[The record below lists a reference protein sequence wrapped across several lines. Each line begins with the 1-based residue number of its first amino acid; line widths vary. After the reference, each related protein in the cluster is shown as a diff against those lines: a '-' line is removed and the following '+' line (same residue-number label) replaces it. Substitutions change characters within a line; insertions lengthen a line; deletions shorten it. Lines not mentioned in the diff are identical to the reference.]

1 MVEKRRKLWGTI
13 VGVVFFIV
21 CMFSLTFAYYAWKS
35 ANTNVDVGIH
45 DGGLKYVYKKSASI
59 EGANLSPILDYTD
72 SSYYADSNYGKYLIY
87 SDYTAT
93 NTKSDTYMMYAK
105 INIISMSDALKSTG
119 FKWVLLEKVGDSYSK
134 VLKSGNFSNLSVGSN
149 TIYSDIYIEPEEIKE
164 YRFIVYIDG
173 NSSDSSNMQNASIK
187 ANLELCDQAVP
198 IYPITL
204 DNQGA
209 DSNKGGT
216 SMIYEKYGMGIYKDS
231 TAKTTLM
238 TTSSN
243 GITNPTR
250 TGYTFLGYYTAS
262 NGGGV
267 NLIGANSYITSNFTN
282 KYFNKA
288 STLYAKWSINKY
300 NLTINP
306 NGGTYNNS
314 TSTVNVSQNYNTTY
328 GLLPIT
334 RTGYTFNKWNLSGS
348 GTLMNGIPDANPSSS
363 GGFTVAKK
371 TDTDGTTYTKYTASV
386 TPTANTWYWMRFPH
400 YNFTAGHT
408 YKITAMIRVNTMS
421 GGNLNLRHACIE
433 NDYSSTGRVSTNVDS
448 SAIGK
453 GWIEYSM
460 SRTWT
465 GTTIASSNGNTDVTI
480 NPLFEIYTSNL
491 ANQTVSM
498 DFDIKNIVITDV
510 TSNSYSYN
518 SGYVYKFGAGNGTL
532 TGNWN
537 VNTYNINYTLNNGTK
552 GTNTPSSG
560 NYDSNITIDNPT
572 KIIKATG
579 DANGTGATIGSAT
592 SKPQTFNGWTAS
604 NINTST
610 AKYGDS
616 TSSITNSWS
625 NGSNLVKS
633 KYFKNLNPTNGST
646 VTLTANWTPVA
657 FNLPTVS
664 KTGYTCNWNTKS
676 DGSGTS
682 YASGASYT
690 PTAVQGNV
698 TLYARCSANKY
709 TVTYDQNYYSDN
721 LWNDSFYPSNYRFH
735 PAENTGSKNNVEDA
749 NARSGN
755 VVKFT
760 MNAGTSGGVYYYPS
774 DKLTLGKIYTWS
786 VYVKASSNKKLLIGD
801 EQGGQVNVNVT
812 TSWQRVTHTFT
823 ANGNSLKAFVFYLN
837 GSSWDDGDELY
848 VHSLD
853 IREGNQPVTTSS
865 LTYGSTLG
873 DSLKTLTRTGYTF
886 DGWYTAPVGGTKVTS
901 STTVSATDTTYYA
914 HWTANKVYL
923 DLNLYLDGTGLNSS
937 TATSNGLSVGFRVN
951 NVDNGYVT
959 DYWTQNYYGVPYEIY
974 GVKVDGTNISSY
986 TKSGTV
992 GASNTNVS
1000 AEFYNLNFKSNNTNY
1015 GTVSASKYIVPK
1027 GGTYTTSS
1035 NKLTLNDSR
1044 SVTAT
1049 AKSIT
1054 GYTTSFS
1061 NWSPSSGT
1069 ISAAS
1074 TVTANFTSTIN
1085 SYNVNYDCNTNG
1097 GSGTIASV
1105 KVNYNASVDL
1115 TKTCTPKTGYTLVG
1129 WNTNKS
1135 ATSKLDSLKMGT
1147 SNITLYA
1154 IYKKNVAATFYYY
1167 NSGIKNVS
1175 SSCDLYNNNTS
1186 CSATVPLSTFKD
1198 TTSQY
1203 GSVYVGYGA
1212 VNSMATRVTST
1223 VTLTNSTNYY
1233 VAYRKAITE
1242 YSSGTSRTVY
1252 RNAFF
1257 TSSSVMNTVL
1267 STSSTGTS
1275 NLSNGNW
1282 TNNSVTWTFAGYATS
1297 NNTANK
1303 SYSSV
1308 AAAATSTATSLYSLY
1323 TRSVAATF
1331 YYYNGSAQ
1339 ATVSASGTQTAN
1351 YSGSVI
1357 GQKTISI
1364 PSAVTSSKGPNNSTY
1379 KGISTSVSSTISTS
1393 IVNTSQTKYYA
1404 FYNGTYTASFTKENN
1419 NVSSIGSSSLSCS
1432 NNSTTNGTNYSTT
1445 SCSIT
1450 LPTITPA
1457 SGYVA
1462 SGWYD
1467 INDSM
1472 VGNAGDSLKLT
1483 SSGTYTAKVKIDISA
1498 YNVNVT
1504 FYDNLLYDLDDVTD
1518 VSSAFMKYSV
1528 SNGTVTV
1535 TANQDDGYGF
1545 TNGRVYLKAGTT
1557 YEFNCDSDGVWGESN
1572 NGSDNVEAFLMLNGE
1587 FNTYYWMSS
1596 NKSYKFTPTVTGVY
1610 WLRLDV
1616 NQSGKTHT
1624 FSNINI
1630 STESTTKT
1638 FKYNQ
1643 AYGTLSTPTTGRS
1656 GYSFGGWYTKIND
1669 GVKVLA
1675 TDKVTNMEDHN
1686 LYAHWV
1692 PTEYTVSYN
1701 ANGGTGT
1708 VSSQTV
1714 KTGSSFTVASN
1725 SFQKL
1730 GYEFLGWTT
1739 NSDGSDDGYGWTGWS
1754 GTWKYVDGQYGIN
1767 DSKLVLYARWQK
1779 TLNCSSAGSTT
1790 TYMGHNWFTLSND
1803 GSTCNLALNETVGNG
1818 VAYNNATGTGGGS
1831 VYSYISSYSNGRTTL
1846 AQDYSSGLITT
1857 IDTDSGIAEGMSSG
1871 IYWISSESVF
1881 NYNSISRYSLTSKHI
1896 ASGMSNTT
1904 DGSFISGVDD
1914 NFNSPS
1920 NYGSNSYFITS
1931 VSNSS
1936 TQVTYTKA
1944 GYNSWTYNS
1953 GAKYSEDWSH
1963 WVPQNKSKVS
1973 SGSKIYLDLETGN
1986 WSSGGGSTYSRNANR
2001 IIMRVCET
2009 NSNYIYD
2016 INFSGV
2022 SKTQYHYT
2030 NAKTGTDKNYS
2041 YPSRSYSYS
2050 ASTRPHMS
2058 GYRDFVFAGNTTAT
2072 TSGTTR
2078 TYDYFNASNC
2088 KSFTKYQLT
2097 DVSYNIS
2104 YRPHI
2109 KVKIVN

>member
-1 MVEKRRKLWGTI
+1 MGEGKRKLFGTI
-13 VGVVFFIV
+13 VGVIVFIL
-21 CMFSLTFAYYAWKS
+21 CLLSLTFAYYVWKS

-59 EGANLSPILDYTD
+59 EGANLTPILDYTD

-105 INIISMSDALKSTG
+105 INIISMSDVLKSTG

-134 VLKSGNFSNLSVGSN
+134 VLKSGDFSNLSVGSN
-149 TIYSDIYIEPEEIKE
+149 TIYSDIYIEPEEVKD

-216 SMIYEKYGMGIYKDS
+216 SKIYEKYGIGIYKDS
-231 TAKTTLM
+231 TAKTNLM

-250 TGYTFLGYYTAS
+250 TGYKFLGYYTAS

-328 GLLPIT
+328 GLLPAT

-348 GTLMNGIPDANPSSS
+348 GTLMRGNASAVSWDNNGDKS
-363 GGFTVAKK
+363 VK
-371 TDTDGTTYTKYTASV
+371 TDTDGTSYTNYTFSYTNSGSENYYPSIRFDNYAYTSGHKYRITYMMRVRKSSGFAYAQVRHSAFINDWGSSGLTSKNIVV
-386 TPTANTWYWMRFPH
+386 TDGWVEYSMERTFTGTTLTLSGNSYNINPCVEIYFAIPPGSTGEVDMDMKNLSIYDVTANTYIS
-400 YNFTAGHT
+400 N
-408 YKITAMIRVNTMS
+408 
-421 GGNLNLRHACIE
+421 E
-433 NDYSSTGRVSTNVDS
+433 NYG
-448 SAIGK
+448 
-453 GWIEYSM
+453 
-460 SRTWT
+460 
-465 GTTIASSNGNTDVTI
+465 
-480 NPLFEIYTSNL
+480 
-491 ANQTVSM
+491 
-498 DFDIKNIVITDV
+498 
-510 TSNSYSYN
+510 
-518 SGYVYKFGAGNGTL
+518 GYVYRFGAGNGTL

-537 VNTYNINYTLNNGTK
+537 ANTYNINYTLNNGTR

-572 KIIKATG
+572 KTLTATG
-579 DANGTGATIGSAT
+579 NVNGTGATIGSAT
-592 SKPQTFNGWTAS
+592 SKAQTFKGWTAS

-633 KYFKNLNPTNGST
+633 KYFKNLNPANGST

-664 KTGYTCNWNTKS
+664 KSGYTCNWNTKS

-698 TLYARCSANKY
+698 TLYARCSANDYTIIYNANGGTGTMNSQTVKY
-709 TVTYDQNYYSDN
+709 DSTATIKSNAFSRTGYTFAGWTTKSDGTNDGYNWTGWSGKWAYIDGQYGISNGKLVLYAMWTVNKYNITYDQNYYSDN

-735 PAENTGSKNNVEDA
+735 PAENSGSKNNVEDA
-749 NARSGN
+749 TARSGN

-774 DKLTLGKIYTWS
+774 DKLTSGKTYTWSVYVKASSNKKLLIGAEQGGQVNINVTTSWQRITHTFTANDNSLKAFVFYLNGSSWDDGDELYVHSLDIREGSQPVTTSSLTYGSTLGDSLKTLTRTGYTFDGWYTAPVGGTKVTSTTTVSNANATYYAHWTANKYNITYDQNYYSDNLWNDSFYPSNYRFHPAENSGSKNNVEDATARSGNVVKFTMNAGTSGGVYYSPSDKLTLGKTYTWS

-801 EQGGQVNVNVT
+801 EQGSQVNVNVT

-823 ANGNSLKAFVFYLN
+823 VNGNSLKAFVFYLN
-837 GSSWDDGDELY
+837 DSSWNDGDELY

-901 STTVSATDTTYYA
+901 TTTVSNANATYYA

-923 DLNLYLDGTGLNSS
+923 DLNLYLDGTGINSS
-937 TATSNGLSVGFRVN
+937 TATSNGISVGFRVN
-951 NVDNGYVT
+951 NVDKGYVT
-959 DYWTQNYYGVPYEIY
+959 DYWTQNYYGVPYQIY

-992 GASNTNVS
+992 GASNTEVS

-1027 GGTYTTSS
+1027 GGTYTTSG
-1035 NKLTLNDSR
+1035 NKLTLSDSR

-1061 NWSPSSGT
+1061 GWSSASGT
-1069 ISAAS
+1069 VNAAS
-1074 TVTANFTSTIN
+1074 TITANFASTIN

-1097 GSGTIASV
+1097 GSGTIASA

-1203 GSVYVGYGA
+1203 GSVYVGYGGL
-1212 VNSMATRVTST
+1212 NSMATRVTST

-1257 TSSSVMNTVL
+1257 TSSNAMNTVL

-1351 YSGSVI
+1351 YSGSVVSQ
-1357 GQKTISI
+1357 GTISI
-1364 PSAVTSSKGPNNSTY
+1364 PSAVSSSKGPNSSTY
-1379 KGISTSVSSTISTS
+1379 KGISTSVSSTTVTST
-1393 IVNTSQTKYYA
+1393 VNTSQTKYYA
-1404 FYNGTYTASFTKENN
+1404 IYNGTNTATFTKENS
-1419 NVSSIGSSSLSCS
+1419 NVSSIGSTSLSC
-1432 NNSTTNGTNYSTT
+1432 NINSTTNGSSYSTT

-1457 SGYVA
+1457 SGYIVA
-1462 SGWYD
+1462 GWY
-1467 INDSM
+1467 NSSGTS
-1472 VGNAGDSLKLT
+1472 VGNAGESLTLT
-1483 SSGTYTAKVKIDISA
+1483 SSATYTAKAKRLKAEDFS
-1498 YNVNVT
+1498 
-1504 FYDNLLYDLDDVTD
+1504 YDNSKTGVDCDDVQC
-1518 VSSAFMKYSV
+1518 MI
-1528 SNGTVTV
+1528 
-1535 TANQDDGYGF
+1535 
-1545 TNGRVYLKAGTT
+1545 
-1557 YEFNCDSDGVWGESN
+1557 
-1572 NGSDNVEAFLMLNGE
+1572 DNLSFIKVGDYVKM
-1587 FNTYYWMSS
+1587 
-1596 NKSYKFTPTVTGVY
+1596 TPTKSSYTT
-1610 WLRLDV
+1610 DT
-1616 NQSGKTHT
+1616 SKT
-1624 FSNINI
+1624 
-1630 STESTTKT
+1630 
-1638 FKYNQ
+1638 
-1643 AYGTLSTPTTGRS
+1643 
-1656 GYSFGGWYTKIND
+1656 GYSSTQTINPQE
-1669 GVKVLA
+1669 L
-1675 TDKVTNMEDHN
+1675 N
-1686 LYAHWV
+1686 LWRV
-1692 PTEYTVSYN
+1692 ISP
-1701 ANGGTGT
+1701 
-1708 VSSQTV
+1708 
-1714 KTGSSFTVASN
+1714 
-1725 SFQKL
+1725 
-1730 GYEFLGWTT
+1730 
-1739 NSDGSDDGYGWTGWS
+1739 NSDGTVDVISEHTSTTNVYFKGNTGYRNVVGYLNVLASQYENSTYTKGSRYFGYNGQTEYITDTSKFTNPAPWTCSTGES
-1754 GTWKYVDGQYGIN
+1754 CNPVESQGGGDELYQKDYDLVNNAIGTLKATQVDGTSSHYWIASRYYYY
-1767 DSKLVLYARWQK
+1767 DSTPFYFWWGRYID
-1779 TLNCSSAGSTT
+1779 SAGSLSSSNLFNF
-1790 TYMGHNWFTLSND
+1790 YNFSFREYGDSYALRPVLTLK
-1803 GSTCNLALNETVGNG
+1803 
-1818 VAYNNATGTGGGS
+1818 
-1831 VYSYISSYSNGRTTL
+1831 
-1846 AQDYSSGLITT
+1846 SGL
-1857 IDTDSGIAEGMSSG
+1857 
-1871 IYWISSESVF
+1871 
-1881 NYNSISRYSLTSKHI
+1881 
-1896 ASGMSNTT
+1896 
-1904 DGSFISGVDD
+1904 
-1914 NFNSPS
+1914 
-1920 NYGSNSYFITS
+1920 
-1931 VSNSS
+1931 
-1936 TQVTYTKA
+1936 
-1944 GYNSWTYNS
+1944 
-1953 GAKYSEDWSH
+1953 KYS
-1963 WVPQNKSKVS
+1963 
-1973 SGSKIYLDLETGN
+1973 G
-1986 WSSGGGSTYSRNANR
+1986 
-2001 IIMRVCET
+2001 
-2009 NSNYIYD
+2009 
-2016 INFSGV
+2016 
-2022 SKTQYHYT
+2022 
-2030 NAKTGTDKNYS
+2030 
-2041 YPSRSYSYS
+2041 
-2050 ASTRPHMS
+2050 
-2058 GYRDFVFAGNTTAT
+2058 
-2072 TSGTTR
+2072 SGTAEDP
-2078 TYDYFNASNC
+2078 YKLSAN
-2088 KSFTKYQLT
+2088 
-2097 DVSYNIS
+2097 
-2104 YRPHI
+2104 
-2109 KVKIVN
+2109 